1 MNNNENTPVN
11 NTIDNSVDNWNDVLG
26 NKEIASICSEGIWS
40 NFKDDVNNVYL
51 RRKMYT
57 LSFNKEIRKNS
68 NDARYD
74 ISVILNIL
82 NKKVN
87 SSIFGR
93 NYRNYSDRIAFY
105 GFYERSDVKLND
117 HVHFL
122 TRIPRRFNNP
132 RGIKFIIN
140 RIKFY
145 TKVLL
150 GNNYSSKTLNI
161 KWVRESEKVLIQ
173 YMSKKYNKNTNDN
186 LIVC

>member
-1 MNNNENTPVN
+1 MNNNENT
-11 NTIDNSVDNWNDVLG
+11 TVDNWNDVLG
-26 NKEIASICSEGIWS
+26 NKEIANNCSEGVWS
-40 NFKDDVNNVYL
+40 NFKDDVSNVYL

-57 LSFNKEIRKNS
+57 LSFNKEIRRNP
-68 NDARYD
+68 NDAYYN
-74 ISVILNIL
+74 ISDILNLL

-93 NYRNYSDRIAFY
+93 KYRNYSGRIVFI
-105 GFYERSDVKLND
+105 GFYERSDIKLND

-132 RGIKFIIN
+132 KGIKFIIN

-145 TKVLL
+145 TKTLL
-150 GNNYSSKTLNI
+150 GNNYSPNTLNI
-161 KWVRESEKVLIQ
+161 TWVEDSERVLIK

>member
-1 MNNNENTPVN
+1 MNNNENTP
-11 NTIDNSVDNWNDVLG
+11 VDNWNDVLG

-57 LSFNKEIRKNS
+57 LSFNREIRRNS
-68 NDARYD
+68 NDASYD

-122 TRIPRRFNNP
+122 IRIPRRFNNP

-161 KWVRESEKVLIQ
+161 KWVRESEKVLIR

>member
-1 MNNNENTPVN
+1 MNNNENTP
-11 NTIDNSVDNWNDVLG
+11 VDNWNDVLG

-57 LSFNKEIRKNS
+57 LSFNREIRRNP

-74 ISVILNIL
+74 ISVILNII

-93 NYRNYSDRIAFY
+93 NYRNYPNRIRFI

-150 GNNYSSKTLNI
+150 GSNYSSKTLNI
-161 KWVRESEKVLIQ
+161 KWVRESEKVLIR

>member
-1 MNNNENTPVN
+1 MNNNENT
-11 NTIDNSVDNWNDVLG
+11 TLDNWNDFLG
-26 NKEIASICSEGIWS
+26 NNEIANNCTGGIW
-40 NFKDDVNNVYL
+40 NIFKDDENNVYL

-57 LSFNKEIRKNS
+57 LSFNREIRKNP
-68 NDARYD
+68 NDAYYD
-74 ISVILNIL
+74 ISVILNEL
-82 NKKVN
+82 NKSVN
-87 SSIFGR
+87 KSIFGR
-93 NYRNYSDRIAFY
+93 NYRKYPDRIVFI

-122 TRIPRRFNNP
+122 TRIPRSFYNP
-132 RGIKFIIN
+132 RGIKFITN

-161 KWVRESEKVLIQ
+161 KWVKDSEKVLIK

>member
-1 MNNNENTPVN
+1 MNNNENT
-11 NTIDNSVDNWNDVLG
+11 TVDNWNDVLG
-26 NKEIASICSEGIWS
+26 NKEIANNCSEGVWS
-40 NFKDDVNNVYL
+40 NFKDDVSNVYL

-57 LSFNKEIRKNS
+57 LSFNKEIRRNP
-68 NDARYD
+68 NDAYYN
-74 ISVILNIL
+74 ISDILNLL

-93 NYRNYSDRIAFY
+93 KYRNYSGRIVFI

-132 RGIKFIIN
+132 KGIKFIIN

-145 TKVLL
+145 TKTLL
-150 GNNYSSKTLNI
+150 GNNYSPNTLNI
-161 KWVRESEKVLIQ
+161 TWVEDSERVLIK

>member
-1 MNNNENTPVN
+1 MNNNENTP
-11 NTIDNSVDNWNDVLG
+11 VDNWNDVLG

-57 LSFNKEIRKNS
+57 LSFNREIRRNP

-93 NYRNYSDRIAFY
+93 NYRNYPNRIRFI

-150 GNNYSSKTLNI
+150 GSNYSSKTLNI
-161 KWVRESEKVLIQ
+161 KWVRESEKVLIR

>member
-1 MNNNENTPVN
+1 MNNNENT
-11 NTIDNSVDNWNDVLG
+11 TVDNWNDVLG
-26 NKEIASICSEGIWS
+26 NKEIANNCSEGVWS
-40 NFKDDVNNVYL
+40 NFKDDVSNVYL

-57 LSFNKEIRKNS
+57 LSFNKEIRRNP
-68 NDARYD
+68 NDAYYN
-74 ISVILNIL
+74 ISDILNLL

-93 NYRNYSDRIAFY
+93 KYRNYSGRIVFI
-105 GFYERSDVKLND
+105 GFYERSDIKLND

-132 RGIKFIIN
+132 KGIKFIIN

-145 TKVLL
+145 TKTLL
-150 GNNYSSKTLNI
+150 GNNYSPNTLNI
-161 KWVRESEKVLIQ
+161 TWVEDSERVLIK

-186 LIVC
+186 LIIC

>member
-1 MNNNENTPVN
+1 MNNNENT
-11 NTIDNSVDNWNDVLG
+11 TVDNWNDVLG
-26 NKEIASICSEGIWS
+26 NKEIANNCSEGVWS

-57 LSFNKEIRKNS
+57 LSFNKEIRRNP
-68 NDARYD
+68 NDAYYN
-74 ISVILNIL
+74 ISDILNLL

-93 NYRNYSDRIAFY
+93 KYRNYSGRIVFI

-132 RGIKFIIN
+132 KGIKFIIN

-145 TKVLL
+145 TKTLL
-150 GNNYSSKTLNI
+150 GNNYSPNTLNI
-161 KWVRESEKVLIQ
+161 TWVEDSERVLIK
-173 YMSKKYNKNTNDN
+173 YMSKKYNKNSNDN

>member
-1 MNNNENTPVN
+1 MNNNENT
-11 NTIDNSVDNWNDVLG
+11 TVDNWNEVLE
-26 NKEIASICSEGIWS
+26 NKEIANNYTGGIW
-40 NFKDDVNNVYL
+40 NLFKDDVNNVYL
-51 RRKMYT
+51 KRKMYT
-57 LSFNKEIRKNS
+57 LSFNREIRRNP
-68 NDARYD
+68 NDAYYF
-74 ISVILNIL
+74 ISVILNSL

-93 NYRNYSDRIAFY
+93 DYRNYPNRIRFI

-150 GNNYSSKTLNI
+150 GSNYSSKTLNI
-161 KWVRESEKVLIQ
+161 KWVRESEKVLIR

>member
-1 MNNNENTPVN
+1 MNNNENT
-11 NTIDNSVDNWNDVLG
+11 TVDNWNEVLG
-26 NKEIASICSEGIWS
+26 NKEIANNYTGGIW
-40 NFKDDVNNVYL
+40 NLFKDDENNVYL
-51 RRKMYT
+51 KRKMYT
-57 LSFNKEIRKNS
+57 LSFNREIRRNP

-93 NYRNYSDRIAFY
+93 NYRNYPNRIRFI

-150 GNNYSSKTLNI
+150 GSNYSSKTLNI
-161 KWVRESEKVLIQ
+161 KWVRESEKVLIR

>member
-1 MNNNENTPVN
+1 MNNNENTP
-11 NTIDNSVDNWNDVLG
+11 VDNWNDVLG

-57 LSFNKEIRKNS
+57 LSFNREIRRNS
-68 NDARYD
+68 NDASYD

-93 NYRNYSDRIAFY
+93 NYRNYSDRIFFI

-122 TRIPRRFNNP
+122 IRIPRRFNNP

-161 KWVRESEKVLIQ
+161 KWVRESEKVLIR

>member
-1 MNNNENTPVN
+1 MNKNEVNELGNNEIAN
-11 NTIDNSVDNWNDVLG
+11 NCTG
-26 NKEIASICSEGIWS
+26 GIW
-40 NFKDDVNNVYL
+40 NLFKDDENNVYL
-51 RRKMYT
+51 RGKMYT
-57 LSFNKEIRKNS
+57 LSFNREIRRNP
-68 NDARYD
+68 NDSYYD

-93 NYRNYSDRIAFY
+93 NYRKYSDRIAFI

-122 TRIPRRFNNP
+122 IRIPRKFNNP
-132 RGIKFIIN
+132 GRIKFIIN
-140 RIKFY
+140 RIKFF

-150 GNNYSSKTLNI
+150 GNSFSPNTLI
-161 KWVRESEKVLIQ
+161 ITWVRDSERVLIQ
-173 YMSKKYNKNTNDN
+173 YSIKKYNKNTNDN

>member
-1 MNNNENTPVN
+1 MNNNENT
-11 NTIDNSVDNWNDVLG
+11 TVDNWNDVLG
-26 NKEIASICSEGIWS
+26 NKEIANNCSEGVWS
-40 NFKDDVNNVYL
+40 NFKDDVSNVYL

-57 LSFNKEIRKNS
+57 LSFNKEIRRNP
-68 NDARYD
+68 NDAYYN
-74 ISVILNIL
+74 ISDILNLL

-93 NYRNYSDRIAFY
+93 KYRNYSGRIVFI

-117 HVHFL
+117 HVHFSI
-122 TRIPRRFNNP
+122 RIPRKFNNP
-132 RGIKFIIN
+132 GKIKLITN
-140 RIKFY
+140 KIKFY

-161 KWVRESEKVLIQ
+161 KWVKESEKVLIQ

-186 LIVC
+186 LIIC

>member
-1 MNNNENTPVN
+1 MNNNENT
-11 NTIDNSVDNWNDVLG
+11 TVDNWNDVLG
-26 NKEIASICSEGIWS
+26 NKEIANNCSEGVWS
-40 NFKDDVNNVYL
+40 NFKDDVSNVYL

-57 LSFNKEIRKNS
+57 LSFNKEIRRNP
-68 NDARYD
+68 NDAYYN
-74 ISVILNIL
+74 ISDILNLL

-93 NYRNYSDRIAFY
+93 KYRNYSGRIVFI

-132 RGIKFIIN
+132 KGIKFIIN

-145 TKVLL
+145 TKTLL
-150 GNNYSSKTLNI
+150 GNNYSPNTLNI
-161 KWVRESEKVLIQ
+161 TWVEDSERVLIK

-186 LIVC
+186 LIIC

>member
-1 MNNNENTPVN
+1 MNNNENTP
-11 NTIDNSVDNWNDVLG
+11 VDNWNDVLG
-26 NKEIASICSEGIWS
+26 NKEIASICSEGVWF

-57 LSFNKEIRKNS
+57 LSFNREIRRNP

-93 NYRNYSDRIAFY
+93 NYRNYPNRIRFI

-161 KWVRESEKVLIQ
+161 KWVRESEKVLIR

>member
-1 MNNNENTPVN
+1 MNNNENTPVD
-11 NTIDNSVDNWNDVLG
+11 NTVDNWNDVLG
-26 NKEIASICSEGIWS
+26 NKEIANICSEGVWS

-57 LSFNKEIRKNS
+57 LSFNREIRRNP

-122 TRIPRRFNNP
+122 IRIPRKFNNP
-132 RGIKFIIN
+132 GRIKFIIN
-140 RIKFY
+140 RIKFF

-150 GNNYSSKTLNI
+150 GNSFSPNTLI
-161 KWVRESEKVLIQ
+161 ITWVRDSERVLIQ
-173 YMSKKYNKNTNDN
+173 YSIKKYNKNTNDN

>member
-1 MNNNENTPVN
+1 MNNNENTPV
-11 NTIDNSVDNWNDVLG
+11 DNSVDNWNDVLG

-57 LSFNKEIRKNS
+57 LSFNREIRRNP

-93 NYRNYSDRIAFY
+93 NYRNYSDRIFFI

-122 TRIPRRFNNP
+122 IRIPRRFNNP

-161 KWVRESEKVLIQ
+161 KWVRESEKVLIR

>member
-1 MNNNENTPVN
+1 MNNNENTPV
-11 NTIDNSVDNWNDVLG
+11 DNWNDILG

-57 LSFNKEIRKNS
+57 LSFNREIRRNP
-68 NDARYD
+68 NDAGYD

-93 NYRNYSDRIAFY
+93 NYRNYSDRIFFI

-140 RIKFY
+140 SKII
-145 TKVLL
+145 
-150 GNNYSSKTLNI
+150 YSF
-161 KWVRESEKVLIQ
+161 
-173 YMSKKYNKNTNDN
+173 
-186 LIVC
+186 

>member
-1 MNNNENTPVN
+1 MNNNENT
-11 NTIDNSVDNWNDVLG
+11 TVDNWNDVLG
-26 NKEIASICSEGIWS
+26 NKEIANNCSEGVWS
-40 NFKDDVNNVYL
+40 NFNDDENNVYL

-57 LSFNKEIRKNS
+57 LSFNKEIRRNP
-68 NDARYD
+68 NDAYYD

-93 NYRNYSDRIAFY
+93 NYRKYPDRIFFIS
-105 GFYERSDVKLND
+105 FYERSDVKLND

-122 TRIPRRFNNP
+122 TRIPRRFYNP
-132 RGIKFIIN
+132 RGIKFITN

-161 KWVRESEKVLIQ
+161 KWVKDSEKVLIK

>member
-1 MNNNENTPVN
+1 MNNNENIT
-11 NTIDNSVDNWNDVLG
+11 VDNWNDVLG
-26 NKEIASICSEGIWS
+26 NKEIANNCSESVWS
-40 NFKDDVNNVYL
+40 NFKDDVSNVYL

-57 LSFNKEIRKNS
+57 LSFNKEIRRNP
-68 NDARYD
+68 NDAYYN
-74 ISVILNIL
+74 ISDILNLL

-93 NYRNYSDRIAFY
+93 KYRNYSGRIVFI
-105 GFYERSDVKLND
+105 GFYERSDIKLND

-132 RGIKFIIN
+132 KGIKFIIN

-145 TKVLL
+145 TKTLL
-150 GNNYSSKTLNI
+150 GNNYSPNTLNI
-161 KWVRESEKVLIQ
+161 TWVEDSERVLIK

>member
-1 MNNNENTPVN
+1 MNKDEVNELGNNEIAN
-11 NTIDNSVDNWNDVLG
+11 NCTG
-26 NKEIASICSEGIWS
+26 GIW
-40 NFKDDVNNVYL
+40 NIFKDDENNVYL
-51 RRKMYT
+51 RGKMYT
-57 LSFNKEIRKNS
+57 LSFNREIRRNP

-140 RIKFY
+140 RIKFF
-145 TKVLL
+145 TKTLL
-150 GNNYSSKTLNI
+150 GNSYSPNTLNI
-161 KWVRESEKVLIQ
+161 TWVRDSERVLIQ
-173 YMSKKYNKNTNDN
+173 YSIKKYNKNTNDN

>member
-1 MNNNENTPVN
+1 MNNNENAPVD
-11 NTIDNSVDNWNDVLG
+11 NTVDNSVDNWNDVLG
-26 NKEIASICSEGIWS
+26 NKEIASICSEGVWF

-57 LSFNKEIRKNS
+57 LSFNREIRRNP
-68 NDARYD
+68 NDAYYN
-74 ISVILNIL
+74 ISVILNEL
-82 NKKVN
+82 NKSVN
-87 SSIFGR
+87 KSIFGR
-93 NYRNYSDRIAFY
+93 NYRKYPDRIVFI

-122 TRIPRRFNNP
+122 IRIPRKFNNP

-161 KWVRESEKVLIQ
+161 KWVRESEKVLIR

>member
-1 MNNNENTPVN
+1 MNKNEVNELGNNEIAN
-11 NTIDNSVDNWNDVLG
+11 NCTG
-26 NKEIASICSEGIWS
+26 GIW
-40 NFKDDVNNVYL
+40 NLFKDDENNVYL
-51 RRKMYT
+51 RGKMYT
-57 LSFNKEIRKNS
+57 LSFNREIRRNP
-68 NDARYD
+68 NDSYYD

-93 NYRNYSDRIAFY
+93 DYRNYPNRIRFI

-122 TRIPRRFNNP
+122 IRIPRKFNNP
-132 RGIKFIIN
+132 GRIKFIIN
-140 RIKFY
+140 RIKFF

-150 GNNYSSKTLNI
+150 GNSFSPNTLI
-161 KWVRESEKVLIQ
+161 ITWVRDSERVLIQ
-173 YMSKKYNKNTNDN
+173 YSIKKYNKNTNDN

>member
-1 MNNNENTPVN
+1 MNNNENT
-11 NTIDNSVDNWNDVLG
+11 TVDNWNDGLG
-26 NKEIASICSEGIWS
+26 NKEIANICSEGVWS
-40 NFKDDVNNVYL
+40 HFKDDINNVYL
-51 RRKMYT
+51 RRNMYT
-57 LSFNKEIRKNS
+57 LSFNKEIRNNK
-68 NDARYD
+68 NDAYYD
-74 ISVILNIL
+74 ISVILNII

-93 NYRNYSDRIAFY
+93 NYRNYPDRIVFY
-105 GFYERSDVKLND
+105 GFYERSNIKLND

-122 TRIPRRFNNP
+122 IRIPIRFNNP